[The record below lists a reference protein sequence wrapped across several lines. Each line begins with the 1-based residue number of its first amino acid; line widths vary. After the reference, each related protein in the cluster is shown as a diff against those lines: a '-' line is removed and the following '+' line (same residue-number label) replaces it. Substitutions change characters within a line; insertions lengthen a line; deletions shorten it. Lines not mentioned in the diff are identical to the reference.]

1 MNRRF
6 PILFPLAIAGGVVA
20 AASGGAAAKP
30 GAGLLGTLEFS
41 SSNLS
46 ALPQWE
52 RVLEKY
58 NRERKALARCDQNTD
73 ACPSPR
79 VIAWR
84 AKIQALKDQ
93 PGIDRLEQIN
103 SYINTW
109 PFKFD
114 AANYG
119 VGEYWATPLE
129 FLEKSGDAVDTA
141 IMKFFSLRD
150 LGFANDDLRIVL
162 ATDVLSNDTHA
173 FVTANHEGEVYILD
187 TLSDAVIREGDV
199 VYYVPLYSV
208 NETTRWA
215 HVAEPHAAESMAE
228 IPSPETNN

>member
-6 PILFPLAIAGGVVA
+6 HILFLLAVAGGVFA
-20 AASGGAAAKP
+20 AAGGGAAAKP
-30 GAGLLGTLEFS
+30 GTGLLGTQEFS

-52 RVLEKY
+52 RVLEKF

-93 PGIDRLEQIN
+93 AGLDRLEQIN

-109 PFKFD
+109 PFKSD

-129 FLEKSGDAVDTA
+129 FLEKSGDTVDAA

-173 FVTANHEGEVYILD
+173 FVTANQDGEVYILD
-187 TLSDAVIREGDV
+187 TLSDTVIREGDV
-199 VYYVPLYSV
+199 MYYVPLYSV

-215 HVAEPHAAESMAE
+215 HVARPMAE
-228 IPSPETNN
+228 KPSPETNN